1 MKLSRQIFP
10 FNIQIYLVASE
21 DQDIDDVEVPESE
34 LRAEVNND
42 TENTDPT
49 STPVTSTPAP
59 KKRVSAQG
67 EIVK

>member
-10 FNIQIYLVASE
+10 FNIQIYLVAGE

-49 STPVTSTPAP
+49 STPVTCTPAP
-59 KKRVSAQG
+59 N
-67 EIVK
+67 